1 MGDLSWIDSS
11 VEDSLQK
18 AGLDKA
24 ADWVDKNEVRL
35 DESNRLSQGGLR
47 KEFAACV
54 NDWDGEDCHIK
65 SPEVMA
71 EIANHV
77 GGQRMNQEAKAAIS
91 KLNGMDHPAVEGA
104 GGAGA
109 GAGVQSTTFQ
119 AKPPGMGG

>member
-24 ADWVDKNEVRL
+24 ADWVDQHEVRL
-35 DESNRLSQGGLR
+35 DASNRLSQGGLR

-54 NDWDGEDCHIK
+54 ENWDGEDCHIK

-77 GGQRMNQEAKAAIS
+77 GGQKMNQEANAAIS
-91 KLNGMDHPAVEGA
+91 KLNNMDHPAVEPTGSSA
-104 GGAGA
+104 T
-109 GAGVQSTTFQ
+109 VSRTFQ
-119 AKPPGMGG
+119 AKPGGMGG